1 MKIALVG
8 ESPVNPSG
16 FGQQMLMLSE
26 GFQAHNHDVV
36 CVSLAYNHAAQLP
49 NIQEWRLPNILDIEA
64 VDDCLYRIDP
74 DVVICFWHTH
84 GISQFIKLKWPPNNA
99 KVFYWLPWEGTSLP
113 QNADDAFGGVR
124 PGSIVHLSNYA
135 KELWKDITPDSSV
148 VPHGV
153 SSSIFTPPD
162 VSRCQLR
169 RELSDMFSGAV
180 YDDDL
185 LVLNVDRN
193 IWHKRWDA
201 TFDFVSKL
209 QDRTNKRVRLLAH
222 TKRVEDSPSPVHGY
236 NLPELE
242 RDYKLDKGTVLYTDF
257 DWHRG
262 VSRKD
267 LCKMYQSADVR
278 ISTSEGEGFGIPTI
292 EAAMCRCPQVLNG
305 VTTIPELLGQSK
317 EPNSFWQPPAMSE
330 MVRNVKYEI
339 PHVNSMV
346 DRAERVLNAD
356 NEFDLQHQLDSV
368 RKHVLSN
375 YESEVVIQ
383 KWLSLIDATP
393 DSSDQCT
400 ATKYGFTS
408 DSELTFHATNL
419 ANVSSKLEE
428 RPEIIEVG
436 CQGGKFVSACLS
448 LGVRVAGL
456 DIDDSF
462 FDQYSGRVREYVR
475 TVEPFTEWP
484 TGNIVVI
491 TDSLSTV
498 STPVCKKILG
508 NAVKR
513 EWIVLRRNSLYMPNH
528 KVLDTRW
535 ISAILERHNCQR
547 RFDMEKIARAKWDK
561 NFSHEIWQTH
571 LDNSDLPE
579 AFC

>member
-1 MKIALVG
+1 
-8 ESPVNPSG
+8 
-16 FGQQMLMLSE
+16 
-26 GFQAHNHDVV
+26 
-36 CVSLAYNHAAQLP
+36 
-49 NIQEWRLPNILDIEA
+49 
-64 VDDCLYRIDP
+64 
-74 DVVICFWHTH
+74 
-84 GISQFIKLKWPPNNA
+84 
-99 KVFYWLPWEGTSLP
+99 
-113 QNADDAFGGVR
+113 
-124 PGSIVHLSNYA
+124 
-135 KELWKDITPDSSV
+135 
-148 VPHGV
+148 
-153 SSSIFTPPD
+153 
-162 VSRCQLR
+162 
-169 RELSDMFSGAV
+169 
-180 YDDDL
+180 
-185 LVLNVDRN
+185 
-193 IWHKRWDA
+193 
-201 TFDFVSKL
+201 
-209 QDRTNKRVRLLAH
+209 
-222 TKRVEDSPSPVHGY
+222 
-236 NLPELE
+236 
-242 RDYKLDKGTVLYTDF
+242 
-257 DWHRG
+257 
-262 VSRKD
+262 
-267 LCKMYQSADVR
+267 
-278 ISTSEGEGFGIPTI
+278 IPTI

-513 EWIVLRRNSLYMPNH
+513 EWIVLRRNSLYMPN
-528 KVLDTRW
+528 
-535 ISAILERHNCQR
+535 
-547 RFDMEKIARAKWDK
+547 
-561 NFSHEIWQTH
+561 
-571 LDNSDLPE
+571 
-579 AFC
+579 